1 MNNNNNQQ
9 HLTQHETWLGLST
22 GTMLAL
28 IIMLL
33 F

>member
-1 MNNNNNQQ
+1 MSNNNQ
-9 HLTQHETWLGLST
+9 HLTQHEAWMGLAT